1 MKPVAWKRPRLAFR
15 GASPLVPERSSKV
28 VMARA
33 ATRDYGARR
42 HPRHIEASNM
52 RKIANGLLIG
62 VLAGSVAGSI
72 SAAEPSPPAT
82 ASHAGNHDFDFEFG
96 DWTMQLSRRVKPLSG
111 SNEWVKYEGTSVV
124 HKVWN
129 GAANIGEIEL
139 DGPKG
144 HIQGMTLRVYN
155 PDAKQWNVR
164 FANSASGVLGDAM
177 VGGFHDGRG
186 EFYDQETYDGRAVFV
201 RFVFSDI
208 TQNTFKFEQ
217 AFSDDG
223 GRTWEANW
231 IATFRRVG
239 S

>member
-1 MKPVAWKRPRLAFR
+1 
-15 GASPLVPERSSKV
+15 
-28 VMARA
+28 
-33 ATRDYGARR
+33 
-42 HPRHIEASNM
+42 M
-52 RKIANGLLIG
+52 RKFANGLLIG
-62 VLAGSVAGSI
+62 VLAGSVAGI

-129 GAANIGEIEL
+129 GAANIGEIDL

-144 HIQGMTLRVYN
+144 HIQGMTLRLYN
-155 PDAKQWNVR
+155 PDAKQWSIR
-164 FANSASGVLGDAM
+164 FANSANGVLGDAM

-186 EFYDQETYDGRAVFV
+186 EFYDQETYDGREVFV

-208 TQNTFKFEQ
+208 TQNAFKFEQ
-217 AFSDDG
+217 SFSDDG
-223 GRTWEANW
+223 GKTWEPNW
-231 IATFRRVG
+231 IATFKRTA